1 MNPRDDAVF
10 GDGRGERD
18 EDGSATVAGVG
29 VILGIIA
36 IATFLGLQVTGLV
49 HQHRADAAADL
60 TALSAATVQVSSG
73 VAEAC
78 ERASAIAESNGA
90 SLTQCHEVTGGGPN
104 APGGTVGEVGVL
116 VEVTVGSRSATA
128 VAGP

>member
-1 MNPRDDAVF
+1 VSPRDDAVF
-10 GDGRGERD
+10 GD

-49 HQHRADAAADL
+49 QQHRADAAADL

-73 VAEAC
+73 VSEAC
-78 ERASAIAESNGA
+78 GRAAEIAESNGA
-90 SLTQCHEVTGGGPN
+90 SLTQCHEVTGGGPD
-104 APGGTVGEVGVL
+104 ALAGTPGEVGVL
-116 VEVTVGSRSATA
+116 VEVTVGSRSAVS